1 MHTDVLLYSST
12 DATYT
17 ALVRSFENSDILEFE
32 VQMIGIKSNGIKKGK
47 EVIATWKVNG
57 FDN

>member
-1 MHTDVLLYSST
+1 MHTDVLLYSS
-12 DATYT
+12 T

-32 VQMIGIKSNGIKKGK
+32 VQMTGIQSNGIKKGK